1 MKNIKER
8 LTLFIVIIFIC
19 AISILVLDFLLPFFD
34 NIINFLVNYSEI
46 TATILLLIIL
56 YKSLKK
62 KYDLIFFISI
72 GLLTGFLMSFLY
84 M

>member
-8 LTLFIVIIFIC
+8 LTLFIAIILIC
-19 AISILVLDFLLPFFD
+19 AISILALDFLLPFLD

-46 TATILLLIIL
+46 TASILLLIIL

-62 KYDLIFFISI
+62 KYDLIFFVSI

-84 M
+84 L

>member
-8 LTLFIVIIFIC
+8 LTLFIVIILIS
-19 AISILVLDFLLPFFD
+19 AISILALDFLLPFLD

-62 KYDLIFFISI
+62 KYDLIFFVSI

-84 M
+84 L